1 MSLQQIIDSA
11 VNVEVNRSKLVAQT
25 ISRSGRISTASR
37 NWANP
42 FRFTVTPKPVWAA
55 SEYRSVFAALLD
67 NDRYLPHGFYLN
79 NIDATQRV
87 ADLGNSWMINYQ
99 GGGDLVNG
107 YSKTYVSGGASGATT
122 VTLNNVT
129 GLTVGMNISGTGIA
143 GTTTITNI
151 SGSQITIAA
160 AFTTQ
165 AAGSYAIGKNNGL
178 DSYDATSQTSG
189 AMICLTNVSSVNN
202 TAGTYLAKEGDY
214 LRLSNTRYPY
224 IATADVVIPTAAS
237 AISGT
242 ITAAG
247 TRVFPQPNVS
257 GVFPGLNVSFEST
270 TTRTSVTG
278 ITDTSGLSV
287 GQIITEN
294 GSNVGSFGGLTYIA
308 EIPSPTYIII
318 QSTTACTA
326 GAIVFDGTGPTST
339 PTVCVPV
346 HRGYIGTVST
356 NTDVFVGARAAQ
368 FVVNVTKLPQ
378 VRYLPGQLVELTGD
392 IELVEEIL

>member
-1 MSLQQIIDSA
+1 MALQDIIDTA

-42 FRFTVTPKPVWAA
+42 FRFVVTPKPVWSAA
-55 SEYRSVFAALLD
+55 EYRSVFAALLD

-79 NIDATQRV
+79 NVDATTFA
-87 ADLGNSWMINYQ
+87 ADLGNSWMVNYQ
-99 GGGDLVNG
+99 GGADA
-107 YSKTYVSGGASGATT
+107 GG
-122 VTLNNVT
+122 NN
-129 GLTVGMNISGTGIA
+129 
-143 GTTTITNI
+143 
-151 SGSQITIAA
+151 
-160 AFTTQ
+160 
-165 AAGSYAIGKNNGL
+165 AI
-178 DSYDATSQTSG
+178 DSYSASSQTSG
-189 AMICLTNVSSVNN
+189 AMICLTNINSTTI
-202 TAGTYLAKEGDY
+202 TAGTFLAKEGDY
-214 LRLSNTRYPY
+214 LRLSATRYPY
-224 IATADVVIPTAAS
+224 IATADVKIPTAAS

-247 TRVFPQPNVS
+247 TTVLLEPNIS
-257 GVFPGLNVSFEST
+257 GVFPGLNVSFVST

-278 ITDTSGLSV
+278 ITSTAGLSV

-294 GSNVGSFGGLTYIA
+294 GANTGSFGGLTYIA
-308 EIPSPTYIII
+308 EIINPTSVVI

-356 NTDVFVGARAAQ
+356 NTTVFVGARAAQ
-368 FVVNVTKLPQ
+368 FVVNVSKLPQ

-392 IELVEEIL
+392 LELVEEIL